1 MSRIVRFFEGVVVRF
16 LDIRKLRSRLEIN
29 IELKIIKE
37 ANTMSGVLEGV
48 KVLDFGRYIA
58 GPFCGA
64 LLADYGAEVIRIERV
79 NGSEDRYVTP
89 VSEDG
94 QGAMFLQLNRNKLG
108 LTLNPTKEK
117 GQEIVK
123 KLVQKSDIVIANLPE
138 QTLKS
143 MGLDYEELK
152 EINPGIILTSNTA
165 FGTTGPYAERVGFDG
180 VAQAMS
186 GAMDMTG
193 EPEQPTKAYAPY
205 VDFCSASLA
214 AFGTLL
220 AYLEKQKTGKG
231 QRVQTSLL
239 QTALTTTNSL
249 LIEQE
254 ILNINRVASLNRAQ
268 TSGPSDTFKTK
279 DGWILVQTVGGPLFE
294 RWVNLMGEKDWLE
307 DKRFKDDLSRGE
319 NGHLI
324 SERMSEWCAERTSKE
339 AIMELEGSRIPVG
352 EVLKASET
360 LKEEHI
366 LKKGSFVKLN
376 YPTMDKEYSVV
387 GPAVELSEN
396 PGVIKSRSPQLG
408 EHNEEILS
416 GLGYSQDEITQLKS
430 ERII

>member
-1 MSRIVRFFEGVVVRF
+1 
-16 LDIRKLRSRLEIN
+16 
-29 IELKIIKE
+29 
-37 ANTMSGVLEGV
+37 MSGILEGV

-79 NGSEDRYVTP
+79 SGSEDRYVTP
-89 VSEDG
+89 VTKDG
-94 QGAMFLQLNRNKLG
+94 QGAMFLQLNRNKMG
-108 LTLNPTKEK
+108 LTLNPTKDK
-117 GQEIVK
+117 GREIVRR
-123 KLVQKSDIVIANLPE
+123 LVENSDIVIANLPE

-143 MGLDYEELK
+143 MGLDYDDLK
-152 EINPGIILTSNTA
+152 LINPGIILTSNTA

-193 EPEQPTKAYAPY
+193 QPDQPTKAYAPY

-220 AYLEKQKTGKG
+220 AYLEKQKTGRG

-254 ILNINRVASLNRAQ
+254 ILNVDRVASMNRAQ

-294 RWVNLMGEKDWLE
+294 RWVKLMGEDDWLTDE
-307 DKRFKDDLSRGE
+307 RFKDDLSRGE
-319 NGHLI
+319 NGELI
-324 SERMSEWCAERTSKE
+324 SARMSDWCAERTSQE
-339 AIMELEGSRIPVG
+339 AIAALESSRIPVG
-352 EVLKASET
+352 EVLKAKQT
-360 LKEEHI
+360 LNEEHI
-366 LKKGSFVKLN
+366 LKKGSFIKMS

-387 GPAVELSEN
+387 GPAIELSEN
-396 PGVIKSRSPQLG
+396 PGQIKTRSPELG
-408 EHNEEILS
+408 EHNVEILS
-416 GLGYSQDEITQLKS
+416 SLGYTQEDIEQFKID
-430 ERII
+430 RII

>member
-1 MSRIVRFFEGVVVRF
+1 
-16 LDIRKLRSRLEIN
+16 
-29 IELKIIKE
+29 
-37 ANTMSGVLEGV
+37 MSGILDGV

-89 VSEDG
+89 VTEDG
-94 QGAMFLQLNRNKLG
+94 QGAMFLQLNRNKMG

-117 GQEIVK
+117 GREIVRR
-123 KLVQKSDIVIANLPE
+123 LVKNSDIVIANLPE

-143 MGLDYEELK
+143 MGLDYNDLK
-152 EINPGIILTSNTA
+152 SVNPGIILTSNTA

-193 EPEQPTKAYAPY
+193 NPDQPTKAYAPY

-220 AYLEKQKTGKG
+220 AYIEKQKTGKG

-254 ILNINRVASLNRAQ
+254 ILNVNRVASMNRAQ

-294 RWVNLMGEKDWLE
+294 RWVKLMGEENWLNDE
-307 DKRFKDDLSRGE
+307 RFNDDLSRGE
-319 NGHLI
+319 NGELI
-324 SERMSEWCAERTSKE
+324 SARMSDWCAERTSQE
-339 AIMELEGSRIPVG
+339 AIQALESSRIPVG
-352 EVLKASET
+352 EVLKAKET
-360 LKEEHI
+360 LNEEHI
-366 LKKGSFVKLN
+366 LKKGSFIKMK

-387 GPAVELSEN
+387 GPAIELSEN
-396 PGVIKSRSPQLG
+396 PGQIKTRSPELG
-408 EHNEEILS
+408 EHNIEILS
-416 GLGYSQDEITQLKS
+416 GLGYTQEDIEQFKID
-430 ERII
+430 RII

>member
-1 MSRIVRFFEGVVVRF
+1 
-16 LDIRKLRSRLEIN
+16 
-29 IELKIIKE
+29 
-37 ANTMSGVLEGV
+37 MSGILEGV

-89 VSEDG
+89 VTEDG

-117 GQEIVK
+117 GKEIIK
-123 KLVQKSDIVIANLPE
+123 KLVERSDIVIANLPE

-143 MGLDYEELK
+143 MSLDYERLK
-152 EINPGIILTSNTA
+152 VINPGIILTSNTA
-165 FGTTGPYAERVGFDG
+165 FGTSGPYAERVGFDG

-193 EPEQPTKAYAPY
+193 DPVQPTKAYAPY

-214 AFGTLL
+214 AFGTVL
-220 AYLEKQKTGKG
+220 AYLEKLKTGRG

-239 QTALTTTNSL
+239 QTALTTTNNL

-254 ILNINRVASLNRAQ
+254 LLDINRIASMNRAQ
-268 TSGPSDTFKTK
+268 TSGPSDTFQTK
-279 DGWILVQTVGGPLFE
+279 DGWILVQTVGQPLFE
-294 RWVNLMGEKDWLE
+294 RWVNLMGEEEWLDDE
-307 DKRFKDDLSRGE
+307 RFKDDLSRGD

-339 AIMELEGSRIPVG
+339 AIDELEKSRIPVG
-352 EVLKASET
+352 EVLRAQET
-360 LKEEHI
+360 LKERHI
-366 LKKGSFVKLN
+366 VEKGSFVKLS
-376 YPTMDKEYSVV
+376 YPTLKEEYSVV
-387 GPAVELSEN
+387 GPAIELSEN
-396 PGVIKSRSPQLG
+396 PGKIKHRSPELG
-408 EHNEEILS
+408 EHNQQILMELGYTQEEI
-416 GLGYSQDEITQLKS
+416 DQLKKD
-430 ERII
+430 RII

>member
-1 MSRIVRFFEGVVVRF
+1 
-16 LDIRKLRSRLEIN
+16 
-29 IELKIIKE
+29 
-37 ANTMSGVLEGV
+37 MSGILEGV

-79 NGSEDRYVTP
+79 SGSEDRFVTP
-89 VSEDG
+89 VTQDG

-108 LTLNPTKEK
+108 LTLNPTKEEGK
-117 GQEIVK
+117 EIVK
-123 KLVQKSDIVIANLPE
+123 RLVKRSDIVIANLPE
-138 QTLKS
+138 PTLKS
-143 MGLDYEELK
+143 MGLDYENLK
-152 EINPGIILTSNTA
+152 SINPSIILTSNTA
-165 FGTTGPYAERVGFDG
+165 FGTTGPYSERVGFDG

-193 EPEQPTKAYAPY
+193 GSEQPTKAYAPY

-220 AYLEKQKTGKG
+220 AFIERQKTGKG

-254 ILNINRVASLNRAQ
+254 ILNVNRSASMNRAQ

-279 DGWILVQTVGGPLFE
+279 DGWILVQTVGQPLFE
-294 RWVNLMGEKDWLE
+294 RWVHLMGEDEWLNDE
-307 DKRFKDDLSRGE
+307 KFKDDLSRGE

-324 SERMSEWCAERTSKE
+324 SREN
-339 AIMELEGSRIPVG
+339 
-352 EVLKASET
+352 
-360 LKEEHI
+360 
-366 LKKGSFVKLN
+366 VK
-376 YPTMDKEYSVV
+376 MV
-387 GPAVELSEN
+387 
-396 PGVIKSRSPQLG
+396 
-408 EHNEEILS
+408 
-416 GLGYSQDEITQLKS
+416 
-430 ERII
+430 

>member
-1 MSRIVRFFEGVVVRF
+1 
-16 LDIRKLRSRLEIN
+16 
-29 IELKIIKE
+29 
-37 ANTMSGVLEGV
+37 MSGILDGV

-89 VSEDG
+89 VTEDG

-117 GQEIVK
+117 GREIVRR
-123 KLVQKSDIVIANLPE
+123 LVKNSDIVIANLPE

-143 MGLDYEELK
+143 MGLDYIDLK
-152 EINPGIILTSNTA
+152 SINPGIILTSNTA

-193 EPEQPTKAYAPY
+193 SPDQPTKAYAPY

-220 AYLEKQKTGKG
+220 AYIEKQKTGKG

-254 ILNINRVASLNRAQ
+254 ILNVNRVASMNRAQ

-294 RWVNLMGEKDWLE
+294 RWAKLMGEDNWLNDE
-307 DKRFKDDLSRGE
+307 RFNNDLSRGE
-319 NGHLI
+319 NGELI
-324 SERMSEWCAERTSKE
+324 SARMSDWCSERTSQE
-339 AIMELEGSRIPVG
+339 AIKDLENSRIPVG
-352 EVLKASET
+352 EILKAEET
-360 LKEEHI
+360 LNEEHI
-366 LKKGSFVKLN
+366 LKKGSFIKMN
-376 YPTMDKEYSVV
+376 YPTMNEEYSVV
-387 GPAVELSEN
+387 GPAIELSEN
-396 PGVIKSRSPQLG
+396 PGQIKTRSPELG
-408 EHNEEILS
+408 EHNIEILS
-416 GLGYSQDEITQLKS
+416 SLGYTQEDIEQFKID
-430 ERII
+430 RII

>member
-1 MSRIVRFFEGVVVRF
+1 
-16 LDIRKLRSRLEIN
+16 
-29 IELKIIKE
+29 
-37 ANTMSGVLEGV
+37 MSGVLEGV

-117 GQEIVK
+117 GQEIVR
-123 KLVQKSDIVIANLPE
+123 KLVQKSNIVIANLPE

>member
-1 MSRIVRFFEGVVVRF
+1 MS
-16 LDIRKLRSRLEIN
+16 EI
-29 IELKIIKE
+29 
-37 ANTMSGVLEGV
+37 LEGV

-89 VSEDG
+89 VTEDG

-117 GQEIVK
+117 GKEIIK
-123 KLVQKSDIVIANLPE
+123 KLVERSDIVIANLPE

-143 MGLDYEELK
+143 MSLDYERLK
-152 EINPGIILTSNTA
+152 VINPGIILTSNTA
-165 FGTTGPYAERVGFDG
+165 FGTSGPYAERVGFDG

-193 EPEQPTKAYAPY
+193 DPVQPTKAYAPY

-214 AFGTLL
+214 AFGTVL
-220 AYLEKQKTGKG
+220 AYLEKLKTGRG

-239 QTALTTTNSL
+239 QTALTTTNNL

-254 ILNINRVASLNRAQ
+254 LLDINRIASMNRAQ
-268 TSGPSDTFKTK
+268 TSGPSDTFQTK
-279 DGWILVQTVGGPLFE
+279 DGWILVQTVGQPLFE
-294 RWVNLMGEKDWLE
+294 RWVNLMGEEEWLDDE
-307 DKRFKDDLSRGE
+307 RFKDDLSRGD

-339 AIMELEGSRIPVG
+339 AIDELEKSRIPVG
-352 EVLKASET
+352 EVLRAQET
-360 LKEEHI
+360 LKERHI
-366 LKKGSFVKLN
+366 VEKGSFIKLS
-376 YPTMDKEYSVV
+376 YPTLKEEYSVV
-387 GPAVELSEN
+387 GPAIELSEN
-396 PGVIKSRSPQLG
+396 PGKIKHRSPELG
-408 EHNEEILS
+408 EHNQQILMELGYTQEEI
-416 GLGYSQDEITQLKS
+416 DQLKKD
-430 ERII
+430 RII

>member
-1 MSRIVRFFEGVVVRF
+1 
-16 LDIRKLRSRLEIN
+16 
-29 IELKIIKE
+29 
-37 ANTMSGVLEGV
+37 MSGVLEGV

-186 GAMDMTG
+186 GAIDMTG

>member
-1 MSRIVRFFEGVVVRF
+1 MGKF
-16 LDIRKLRSRLEIN
+16 N
-29 IELKIIKE
+29 LKE
-37 ANTMSGVLEGV
+37 TDFMSGILEGV

-79 NGSEDRYVTP
+79 SGSEDRYVTP
-89 VSEDG
+89 VTEDG

-108 LTLNPTKEK
+108 LTLNPTKDK
-117 GQEIVK
+117 GREIVRR
-123 KLVQKSDIVIANLPE
+123 LVENSDIVIANLPE

-143 MGLDYEELK
+143 MGLDYDDLK
-152 EINPGIILTSNTA
+152 LINPGIILTSNTA

-193 EPEQPTKAYAPY
+193 QPDQPTKAYAPY

-254 ILNINRVASLNRAQ
+254 ILNVNRVASMNRAQ

-294 RWVNLMGEKDWLE
+294 RWVKLMGEENWLTDE
-307 DKRFKDDLSRGE
+307 RFKDDLSRGE
-319 NGHLI
+319 NGELI
-324 SERMSEWCAERTSKE
+324 SARMSDWCAERTSQE
-339 AIMELEGSRIPVG
+339 AIQALESSRIPVG
-352 EVLKASET
+352 EVLKAKET
-360 LKEEHI
+360 LNEEHI
-366 LKKGSFVKLN
+366 LKKGSFIKMK

-387 GPAVELSEN
+387 GPAIELSEN
-396 PGVIKSRSPQLG
+396 PGQIKTRSPELG
-408 EHNEEILS
+408 EHNIEILS
-416 GLGYSQDEITQLKS
+416 SLGYTQEDIEQFKID
-430 ERII
+430 RII

>member
-1 MSRIVRFFEGVVVRF
+1 
-16 LDIRKLRSRLEIN
+16 
-29 IELKIIKE
+29 
-37 ANTMSGVLEGV
+37 MSGILEGV

-79 NGSEDRYVTP
+79 SGSEDRYVTP
-89 VSEDG
+89 VTEDG

-108 LTLNPTKEK
+108 LTLNPTKDK
-117 GQEIVK
+117 GREIVRR
-123 KLVQKSDIVIANLPE
+123 LVENSDIVIANLPE

-143 MGLDYEELK
+143 MGLDYDDLK
-152 EINPGIILTSNTA
+152 LINPGIILTSNTA

-193 EPEQPTKAYAPY
+193 QPDQPTKAYAPY

-254 ILNINRVASLNRAQ
+254 ILNVNRVASMNRAQ

-294 RWVNLMGEKDWLE
+294 RWVKLMGEENWLNDE
-307 DKRFKDDLSRGE
+307 RFNDDLSRGE
-319 NGHLI
+319 NGELI
-324 SERMSEWCAERTSKE
+324 SARMSDWCAERTSQE
-339 AIMELEGSRIPVG
+339 AIQALESSRIPVG
-352 EVLKASET
+352 EVLKAKET
-360 LKEEHI
+360 LNEEHI
-366 LKKGSFVKLN
+366 LKKGSFIKMN

-387 GPAVELSEN
+387 GPAIELSEN
-396 PGVIKSRSPQLG
+396 PGQIKTRSPELG
-408 EHNEEILS
+408 EHNVEILS
-416 GLGYSQDEITQLKS
+416 GLGYTQEDIEQFKID
-430 ERII
+430 RII

>member
-1 MSRIVRFFEGVVVRF
+1 M
-16 LDIRKLRSRLEIN
+16 
-29 IELKIIKE
+29 
-37 ANTMSGVLEGV
+37 EGV

>member
-1 MSRIVRFFEGVVVRF
+1 
-16 LDIRKLRSRLEIN
+16 
-29 IELKIIKE
+29 
-37 ANTMSGVLEGV
+37 MSGVLEGV

-339 AIMELEGSRIPVG
+339 AIIELEGSRIPVG

>member
-1 MSRIVRFFEGVVVRF
+1 
-16 LDIRKLRSRLEIN
+16 
-29 IELKIIKE
+29 
-37 ANTMSGVLEGV
+37 MSGILEGV

-79 NGSEDRYVTP
+79 SGSEDRYVTP
-89 VSEDG
+89 VTEDG
-94 QGAMFLQLNRNKLG
+94 QGAMFLQLNRNKMG
-108 LTLNPTKEK
+108 LTLNPTKDK
-117 GQEIVK
+117 GREIVRR
-123 KLVQKSDIVIANLPE
+123 LVENSDIVIANLPE
-138 QTLKS
+138 QTFKS
-143 MGLDYEELK
+143 MGLDYDDLK
-152 EINPGIILTSNTA
+152 LINPGIILTSNTA

-193 EPEQPTKAYAPY
+193 QPDQPTKAYAPY

-254 ILNINRVASLNRAQ
+254 ILNVNRVASMNRAQ

-294 RWVNLMGEKDWLE
+294 RWVKLMGEENWLNDE
-307 DKRFKDDLSRGE
+307 RFNDDLSRGE
-319 NGHLI
+319 NGELI
-324 SERMSEWCAERTSKE
+324 SARMSDWCAERTSQE
-339 AIMELEGSRIPVG
+339 AIQALESSRIPVG
-352 EVLKASET
+352 EVLKAKET
-360 LKEEHI
+360 LNEEHI
-366 LKKGSFVKLN
+366 LKKGSFIKMK

-387 GPAVELSEN
+387 GPAIELSEN
-396 PGVIKSRSPQLG
+396 PGQIKTRSPELG
-408 EHNEEILS
+408 EHNVEILS
-416 GLGYSQDEITQLKS
+416 GLGYTQEDIEQFKID
-430 ERII
+430 RII

>member
-1 MSRIVRFFEGVVVRF
+1 MKGI
-16 LDIRKLRSRLEIN
+16 
-29 IELKIIKE
+29 
-37 ANTMSGVLEGV
+37 LEGV

-117 GQEIVK
+117 GQEIVR
-123 KLVQKSDIVIANLPE
+123 KLVKNSDIIIANLPE

-143 MGLDYEELK
+143 MGLDYEKLK
-152 EINPGIILTSNTA
+152 LINPGIILTSNTA

-193 EPEQPTKAYAPY
+193 DPGQPTKAYAPY

-220 AYLEKQKTGKG
+220 AYIEKEKTGEG

-254 ILNINRVASLNRAQ
+254 ILNVNRVASMNRAQ
-268 TSGPSDTFKTK
+268 TSGPSDTFQTK
-279 DGWILVQTVGGPLFE
+279 DGWILVQTVGRPLFE
-294 RWVNLMGEKDWLE
+294 RWADMMGEKEWLE
-307 DKRFKDDLSRGE
+307 DEKFKDDLSRGE

-324 SERMSEWCAERTSKE
+324 SDRMSEWCSERTTKE
-339 AIMELEGSRIPVG
+339 AIIALEKSRIPVG

-360 LKEEHI
+360 LNEEHI
-366 LKKGSFVKLN
+366 LKKGSFIKMD
-376 YPTMDKEYSVV
+376 YPSMDKKYSVV
-387 GPAVELSEN
+387 GPAVELSKN
-396 PGVIKSRSPQLG
+396 PGKIRTRSPELG
-408 EHNEEILS
+408 EHNFEILS
-416 GLGYSQDEITQLKS
+416 GLGYSKNEIEQLKID
-430 ERII
+430 RII

>member
-1 MSRIVRFFEGVVVRF
+1 
-16 LDIRKLRSRLEIN
+16 
-29 IELKIIKE
+29 
-37 ANTMSGVLEGV
+37 MSGVLEGV

-108 LTLNPTKEK
+108 LTLNQTKEK

>member
-1 MSRIVRFFEGVVVRF
+1 MGKF
-16 LDIRKLRSRLEIN
+16 N
-29 IELKIIKE
+29 LKE
-37 ANTMSGVLEGV
+37 TGFMSGILEGV

-79 NGSEDRYVTP
+79 SGSEDRYVTP
-89 VSEDG
+89 VTEDG
-94 QGAMFLQLNRNKLG
+94 QGAMFLQLNRNKMG
-108 LTLNPTKEK
+108 LTLNPTKDK
-117 GQEIVK
+117 GREIVRR
-123 KLVQKSDIVIANLPE
+123 LVENSDIVIANLPE

-143 MGLDYEELK
+143 MGLDYDDLK
-152 EINPGIILTSNTA
+152 LINPGIILTSNTA

-193 EPEQPTKAYAPY
+193 QPDQPTKAYAPY

-220 AYLEKQKTGKG
+220 AYLEKQKTGRG

-254 ILNINRVASLNRAQ
+254 ILNVNRVASMNRAQ

-294 RWVNLMGEKDWLE
+294 RWVKLMGEENWLTDE
-307 DKRFKDDLSRGE
+307 RFKDDLSRGE
-319 NGHLI
+319 NGELI
-324 SERMSEWCAERTSKE
+324 SARMSDWCAERTSKE
-339 AIMELEGSRIPVG
+339 AIQALESSRIPVG
-352 EVLKASET
+352 EVLKAKET
-360 LKEEHI
+360 LNEEHI
-366 LKKGSFVKLN
+366 LKKGSFIKMK

-387 GPAVELSEN
+387 GPAIELSEN
-396 PGVIKSRSPQLG
+396 PGQIKTRSPELG
-408 EHNEEILS
+408 EHNIEILS
-416 GLGYSQDEITQLKS
+416 GLGYTQEDIEQFKID
-430 ERII
+430 RII

>member
-1 MSRIVRFFEGVVVRF
+1 
-16 LDIRKLRSRLEIN
+16 
-29 IELKIIKE
+29 
-37 ANTMSGVLEGV
+37 MSGILDGV

-89 VSEDG
+89 VTEDG

-117 GQEIVK
+117 GREIVRR
-123 KLVQKSDIVIANLPE
+123 LVKNSDIVIANLPE

-143 MGLDYEELK
+143 MGLDYIDLK
-152 EINPGIILTSNTA
+152 SINPGIILTSNTA

-193 EPEQPTKAYAPY
+193 NPDQPTKAYAPY

-220 AYLEKQKTGKG
+220 AYIEKQKTGRG

-254 ILNINRVASLNRAQ
+254 ILNVNRVASMNRAQ

-294 RWVNLMGEKDWLE
+294 RWAKLMGEDNWLNDE
-307 DKRFKDDLSRGE
+307 RFNNDLSRGE
-319 NGHLI
+319 NGELI
-324 SERMSEWCAERTSKE
+324 SARMSDWCSERTSQE
-339 AIMELEGSRIPVG
+339 AIKDLENSRIPVG
-352 EVLKASET
+352 EILKAEET
-360 LKEEHI
+360 LNEEHI
-366 LKKGSFVKLN
+366 LKKGSFIKLN
-376 YPTMDKEYSVV
+376 YPTMNEEYSVV
-387 GPAVELSEN
+387 GPAIELSEN
-396 PGVIKSRSPQLG
+396 PGQIKTRSPELG
-408 EHNEEILS
+408 EHNIEILS
-416 GLGYSQDEITQLKS
+416 SLGYTQEDIEQFKID
-430 ERII
+430 RII

>member
-1 MSRIVRFFEGVVVRF
+1 
-16 LDIRKLRSRLEIN
+16 
-29 IELKIIKE
+29 
-37 ANTMSGVLEGV
+37 MSGILEGV

-64 LLADYGAEVIRIERV
+64 LLADYGAEVIRVERV
-79 NGSEDRYVTP
+79 DGSEDRYVTP
-89 VSEDG
+89 VSKDG

-108 LTLNPTKEK
+108 LTLNPTKDK
-117 GQEIVK
+117 GKEIVK
-123 KLVQKSDIVIANLPE
+123 KLVEKADIVIANLPE

-143 MGLDYEELK
+143 MGLDYDKLK
-152 EINPGIILTSNTA
+152 LINEGIILTSNTA
-165 FGTTGPYAERVGFDG
+165 FGTTGPYADRVGFDG

-193 EPEQPTKAYAPY
+193 DPDQPTKAYAPY

-220 AYLEKQKTGKG
+220 AYIEKQKTGKG

-254 ILNINRVASLNRAQ
+254 ILNVNRIASMNRAQ
-268 TSGPSDTFKTK
+268 TSGPSDTFQTK
-279 DGWILVQTVGGPLFE
+279 DGWILVQTVGKPLFE
-294 RWVNLMGEKDWLE
+294 RWANLMNEESWLTDE
-307 DKRFKDDLSRGE
+307 RFKDDISRGD

-324 SERMSEWCAERTSKE
+324 SERMSLWCAERTSKQ
-339 AIMELEGSRIPVG
+339 AIEELEKSRIPVG
-352 EVLKASET
+352 EVLKAEET
-360 LKEEHI
+360 LNEEHI
-366 LKKGSFVKLN
+366 LEKGSFIKMK
-376 YPTMDKEYSVV
+376 YPTMEKEYSVV
-387 GPAVELSEN
+387 GPAVELSQN
-396 PGVIKSRSPQLG
+396 PGKIVKRSPELG
-408 EHNEEILS
+408 EHNQEILS
-416 GLGYSQDEITQLKS
+416 GLGYSLEEIEKLKE